1 MPVIPEIIAY
11 KDELTEWRRDIHAH
25 PELCYQENRTSD
37 LVAQRLESFG
47 IEVTRG
53 IARTGVVG
61 TLRAG
66 TSDRALGLRADMD
79 ALPLHEKNE
88 FAHRSR
94 HDGRMHACG
103 HDGHTTILLGAARYL
118 AQTRD
123 FDGTVYFIFQ
133 PAEEG
138 GGGGKLMVEEGL
150 FERFPAEAVYGLHN
164 AARWPAG
171 KFFTR
176 PGPVMAASASFDL
189 QVTGRG
195 THAARPE
202 SGFDA
207 VVAAAHVVM
216 ALQSVVSRT
225 ISPFDAAVVSVTQ
238 IHGGDAYNVV
248 PEDVQIRGNCRA
260 YRTEVMDRIEAAVR
274 RVAEN
279 AAAAHGATA
288 RLDFRRGYPPLVNHA
303 RETGIAC
310 DGRAQRR
317 SQRRAAHGLG
327 GFLLHARGAT
337 GGLHLPRQWRRR
349 GQLRRAQPALRFQRR
364 DPGRGGELFRPPG
377 RDDARQALKARPDHR
392 RLPPAR
398 FGPTRMRASTPSARA
413 SAARRRSTA
422 SPP

>member
-1 MPVIPEIIAY
+1 MPVFPEIIAY

-66 TSDRALGLRADMD
+66 TSGRAIGLRADMD
-79 ALPLHEKNE
+79 ALPLNEKNE

-94 HDGRMHACG
+94 HEGRMHACG

-118 AQTRD
+118 AETRN
-123 FDGTVYFIFQ
+123 FDGTVHFIFQ

-164 AARWPAG
+164 AARWPTG

-207 VVAAAHVVM
+207 VVAAAHVVT

-225 ISPFDAAVVSVTQ
+225 ISPFDTAVVSVTQ
-238 IHGGDAYNVV
+238 IHGGDAYNIV

-260 YRTEVMDRIEAAVR
+260 YRTEVMDRIETAVR

-279 AAAAHGATA
+279 TAAAHGATA

-303 RETGIAC
+303 RETEIAC
-310 DGRAQRR
+310 D
-317 SQRRAAHGLG
+317 AAASVVGEPNVD
-327 GFLLHARGAT
+327 RNGA
-337 GGLHLPRQWRRR
+337 PRMASEDFSYM
-349 GQLRRAQPALRFQRR
+349 L
-364 DPGRGGELFRPPG
+364 E
-377 RDDARQALKARPDHR
+377 ARPGAFIFLGNGDGEGSCDVHNPR
-392 RLPPAR
+392 YDFNDEILPVGASYFARLVEMTLAKR
-398 FGPTRMRASTPSARA
+398 
-413 SAARRRSTA
+413 
-422 SPP
+422 

>member
-11 KDELTEWRRDIHAH
+11 EDELTEWRRDIHAH

-37 LVAQRLESFG
+37 LVAKRLESFG

-53 IARTGVVG
+53 IARTGLVG

-66 TSDRALGLRADMD
+66 TGNRAIGLRADMD

-118 AQTRD
+118 AKTRN
-123 FDGTVYFIFQ
+123 FDGTVHFIFQ

-150 FERFPAEAVYGLHN
+150 FERFPANAVYGLHN
-164 AARWPAG
+164 APRHPAG

-195 THAARPE
+195 AHAARPE
-202 SGFDA
+202 SGLDA
-207 VVAAAHVVM
+207 VVAAAHVVT

-225 ISPFDAAVVSVTQ
+225 ISPFDTAVVSITQ
-238 IHGGDAYNVV
+238 IHGGDAYNII
-248 PEDVQIRGNCRA
+248 PEDVKICGNCRA

-279 AAAAHGATA
+279 TAAAHGATA
-288 RLDFRRGYPPLVNHA
+288 RLDFRRGYPPLVNHLH
-303 RETGIAC
+303 ETGIAC
-310 DGRAQRR
+310 D
-317 SQRRAAHGLG
+317 AAASVVGEPNVN
-327 GFLLHARGAT
+327 RDGA
-337 GGLHLPRQWRRR
+337 PRMASEDFSYM
-349 GQLRRAQPALRFQRR
+349 L
-364 DPGRGGELFRPPG
+364 E
-377 RDDARQALKARPDHR
+377 ARPGAFIFLGNGDGEGSCDVHNPR
-392 RLPPAR
+392 YDFNDEILAVGASYFARLVEMTLAKR
-398 FGPTRMRASTPSARA
+398 
-413 SAARRRSTA
+413 
-422 SPP
+422 